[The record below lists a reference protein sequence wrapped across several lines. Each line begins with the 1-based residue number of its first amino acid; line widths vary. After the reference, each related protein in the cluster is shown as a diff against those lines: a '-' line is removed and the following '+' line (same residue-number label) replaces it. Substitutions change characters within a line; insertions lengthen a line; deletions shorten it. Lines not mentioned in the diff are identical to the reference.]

1 MNILIINPGSTS
13 TKIAVYN
20 GVDTIFTETIRH
32 DHKDIEKYKHI
43 IDQYEFRAKIIE
55 QTLHDKGV
63 EPASLN
69 AVVGRGGLLK
79 PVQGGV
85 IAVNEKMIAD
95 LHEAKRGEHASNLG
109 AIIAYDIAKKV
120 NVPAFIVDPVVV
132 DEMEDVARLS
142 GLPELE
148 RLSIFHAL
156 NQKATAR
163 RAAKELGKHYEDVNL
178 VVAHL
183 GGGISV
189 GAHKNGRVVDVNNAL
204 NGDGPFSPE
213 RTGDLPVSSLVKLC
227 FSKKFTEAEIQ
238 KKIKGQGGLVAYLGT
253 SDAREVEKMVDA
265 GNEKVGAYG
274 HTPLLV
280 YEAMAYQ
287 VAKEIGAMAVVV
299 GAYGHTPVLDGIILS
314 GGLAYDKRFVS
325 WIVDRVSFLGRM
337 FVYPGEYEMEAL
349 RDGALRV
356 LSGEEKAQEYS

>member
-1 MNILIINPGSTS
+1 MLILTINPGSTS
-13 TKIAVYN
+13 TKIAVYD
-20 GVDTIFTETIRH
+20 GTKTVFTETIRH
-32 DHKDIEKYKHI
+32 DHKEIEKYAHI
-43 IDQYEFRAKIIE
+43 IDQYEFRARLIE
-55 QTLHDKGV
+55 NALKAHSV
-63 EPASLN
+63 EVTSLK
-69 AVVGRGGLLK
+69 AIVGRGGLIK

-95 LHEAKRGEHASNLG
+95 LKEAKRGEHASNLG
-109 AIIAYDIAKKV
+109 GIIAYDIAQKI
-120 NVPAFIVDPVVV
+120 NVPAFIVDSVMV
-132 DEMEDVARLS
+132 DEMQDVARLS

-148 RLSIFHAL
+148 RISIFHAL

-163 RAAKELGKHYEDVNL
+163 RAAKELGKKYDEVNL
-178 VVAHL
+178 VVAHM

-189 GAHKNGRVVDVNNAL
+189 GAHRRGRVVDVNNAL

-227 FSKKFTEAEIQ
+227 FSGKFTEKDIQ

-253 SDAREVEKMVDA
+253 SDARDVEKMVDA
-265 GNEKVGAYG
+265 GNKNAQ
-274 HTPLLV
+274 LV

-287 VAKEIGAMAVVV
+287 VAKEIGAMTVAV
-299 GAYGHTPVLDGIILS
+299 GEKLDGVVLT

-325 WIVDRVSFLGRM
+325 WITNRIGFLGRL
-337 FVYPGEYEMEAL
+337 FIYPGEDEMEAL

-356 LSGEEKAQEYS
+356 LAGEEKAQEYL